1 MPVAKLKIRGI
12 QPYDWANLA
21 ILIFSLN
28 FNREDNRR
36 VAFKSYLGYAAEGE
50 AILKIVLIYFDTI
63 NLVAHASSVF
73 LYPVFLEIGSV
84 DLALACHQIA
94 NQCYQ
99 PWRKARLRKDVHF
112 NLLNDNHLVVQR
124 AQV

>member
-12 QPYDWANLA
+12 QPYDWANFA
-21 ILIFSLN
+21 ILISSLN
-28 FNREDNRR
+28 FHREDNRR

-63 NLVAHASSVF
+63 NLVARASSVF
-73 LYPVFLEIGSV
+73 LHPVFLEIGSV
-84 DLALACHQIA
+84 DLALACYQIA

-99 PWRKARLRKDVHF
+99 PWRKARLRQDIHF
-112 NLLNDNHLVVQR
+112 NLLNDNQLVV
-124 AQV
+124 